1 MEFFQ
6 SLSESE
12 MEIMRYV
19 WESGDAVTTSIL
31 LAVFAHKGWKAQ
43 TMSTFLARL
52 VDKGVLEAER
62 RGKTNYYSPI
72 LTETEYHSQEA
83 RQLVDDKYH
92 GSMLDFLSAFYGGG
106 KLSREEADSLR
117 NWFDK
122 EAKP

>member
-1 MEFFQ
+1 MF
-6 SLSESE
+6 L
-12 MEIMRYV
+12 IRTG
-19 WESGDAVTTSIL
+19 SG
-31 LAVFAHKGWKAQ
+31 
-43 TMSTFLARL
+43 
-52 VDKGVLEAER
+52 R

-122 EAKP
+122 ETKP

>member
-1 MEFFQ
+1 MEV
-6 SLSESE
+6 
-12 MEIMRYV
+12 I
-19 WESGDAVTTSIL
+19 WERGTAVTAGEL
-31 LAVFAHKGWKAQ
+31 LTVFAQRAWKAQ